1 MIHRGTRRAFGWSSA
16 VAAAV
21 LIAFPHAR
29 PDGRASGTIVAA
41 QSSPEPAAQRVAE
54 RLRALQLEADDLASR
69 EKTLLVELRQL
80 ELQRQIKTAELA
92 SIDAEL
98 TRAEAQMADAEARA
112 ASLST
117 TTERARPDIEARM
130 VRLYKMGR
138 GGYWRLLL
146 NTEDLRTMGRAYRTA
161 AAMSNMDHDRVRQ
174 HAAMMTAL
182 TEERAAIKARTQEA
196 RALRDKAAAA
206 RVALDQAVAERTAL
220 VSAIDVR
227 RDLAA
232 QMAGELRTAQDRLE
246 RTIDQAAEAGAAVR
260 VPLRP
265 FRGDLPWPA
274 NGIVLRRFGRMSTG
288 SAGITVTNNGI
299 DLSVAEGRPV
309 TAVHDGVVTFAAAF
323 TGFGNVVIVDHGDRA
338 QSLYG
343 HLSVLD
349 VSKGERVTAGGRLG
363 SSGRNLAGNPSL
375 YFELRIDGKPVDPLQ
390 WLRPQQ

>member
-1 MIHRGTRRAFGWSSA
+1 MRRGRRIHRACWSGA
-16 VAAAV
+16 VAGAV
-21 LIAFPHAR
+21 LLAAHYTR
-29 PDGRASGTIVAA
+29 PEGRAAEPIVAA
-41 QSSPEPAAQRVAE
+41 QAAADPAAQRVAE
-54 RLRALQLEADDLASR
+54 RLRALQREADDLASR
-69 EKTLLVELRQL
+69 EKTLLSELRQL

-92 SIDAEL
+92 AIDADVKQ
-98 TRAEAQMADAEARA
+98 AEAQMADAQARA

-117 TTERARPDIEARM
+117 TTERTRPDVEARL

-146 NTEDLRTMGRAYRTA
+146 NTEDVRAMGRAYRTA
-161 AAMSNMDHDRVRQ
+161 AALSNLDRDRVQQ
-174 HAAMMTAL
+174 HAAVMTAL
-182 TEERAAIKARTQEA
+182 NEERAAIQARTQEA

-206 RVALDQAVAERTAL
+206 QAALDRAVAERTAL

-246 RTIDQAAEAGAAVR
+246 RTIGEAAGDGAAVR

-274 NGIVLRRFGRMSTG
+274 SGIVMRRFGRMSTG
-288 SAGITVTNNGI
+288 AAGITVISNGI

-309 TAVHDGVVTFAAAF
+309 TAVHDGVVTFAATL
-323 TGFGNVVIVDHGDRA
+323 TGFGNVVIVDHGERA

-343 HLSVLD
+343 HLSALD
-349 VSKGERVTAGGRLG
+349 VNKGQRVTAATRLG

-375 YFELRIDGKPVDPLQ
+375 YFELRIDGRPVDPLQ
-390 WLRPQQ
+390 WLRPQP

>member
-1 MIHRGTRRAFGWSSA
+1 
-16 VAAAV
+16 VAAAAAIV
-21 LIAFPHAR
+21 LAAFPHAR
-29 PDGRASGTIVAA
+29 PDLSAGALAKVEGRAYALAPA
-41 QSSPEPAAQRVAE
+41 QSAPDPAAQRVAE
-54 RLRALQLEADDLASR
+54 RLRALQREADDLASR
-69 EKTLLVELRQL
+69 EKTLLIELRQL
-80 ELQRQIKTAELA
+80 ELQRQIKTAELGA
-92 SIDAEL
+92 IDAEL
-98 TRAEAQMADAEARA
+98 KRAEAQMADAQARA
-112 ASLST
+112 TSLST
-117 TTERARPDIEARM
+117 TTESARPDIEARM

-146 NTEDLRTMGRAYRTA
+146 NTEGVRALGRAYRTA
-161 AAMSNMDHDRVRQ
+161 AAMSNMDRDRVQ
-174 HAAMMTAL
+174 HHAALVKAL
-182 TEERAAIKARTQEA
+182 TEERAAIQARTQEA
-196 RALRDKAAAA
+196 RSLRDKAAAA

-232 QMAGELRTAQDRLE
+232 QMAGELRTAQERLE
-246 RTIDQAAEAGAAVR
+246 RTIDQAAEQGAAVR

-274 NGIVLRRFGRMSTG
+274 TGIVLRRFGRMSTG
-288 SAGITVTNNGI
+288 SGGITVINNGI
-299 DLSVAEGRPV
+299 DLSVAEGHPV
-309 TAVHDGVVTFAAAF
+309 AAVHEGVVTFAASF

-343 HLSVLD
+343 HLSALD
-349 VSKGERVTAGGRLG
+349 VSKGERVTAGARLG